1 MMKSVDKYYKQV
13 KPDRPEN
20 LAMNI
25 LSCEPMPL
33 PRALP
38 DWLLGMPADICDV
51 YQYWDAKR
59 GDRRMPSR
67 ADIDPIDL
75 KHFLPS
81 IMLIDVVGDDR
92 LYVYRL
98 VGTREVRLRGRD
110 PTGGT
115 VAENFFGSCAKEAM
129 RNYDR
134 VVSSGQPWL
143 DAGACLSADER
154 FLDLEALFLPLSSDG
169 AEVDKILVYTVQRAV
184 DLP

>member
-1 MMKSVDKYYKQV
+1 
-13 KPDRPEN
+13 
-20 LAMNI
+20 MNI
-25 LSCEPMPL
+25 SSREQTPM

-38 DWLLGMPADICDV
+38 DWLLSMPADICAV
-51 YQYWDAKR
+51 YHYWDGKR
-59 GDRRMPSR
+59 GERRMPSR

-75 KHFLPS
+75 KPFLPS
-81 IMLIDVVGDDR
+81 IMLVDVVPDER

-98 VGTREVRLRGRD
+98 VGTREVRLRGCD

-115 VAENFFGSCAKEAM
+115 VAAHYFGSSAREAM

-143 DAGACLSADER
+143 DAGACLSADQR